1 MESFRPENFE
11 AIAND
16 MGISLH
22 QRFSVNEASLFL
34 RCPEADVKTLF
45 RSGKLNGIKMTTNN
59 FQFFGYQLLE
69 YILGQSTDHK
79 AMSSSPI
86 MSNSPNGGVDRI
98 IRAKEVQDLTG
109 LSRTTLWRFEN
120 KGEFPR
126 RVSLGASN
134 VGWKLS
140 EVQRWISERQ

>member
-1 MESFRPENFE
+1 
-11 AIAND
+11 
-16 MGISLH
+16 
-22 QRFSVNEASLFL
+22 
-34 RCPEADVKTLF
+34 
-45 RSGKLNGIKMTTNN
+45 MTTSN

-69 YILGQSTDHK
+69 YILGQSSDHK
-79 AMSSSPI
+79 TISSSPKD
-86 MSNSPNGGVDRI
+86 GVDRI
-98 IRAKEVQDLTG
+98 IRAKEVQNLTG

>member
-1 MESFRPENFE
+1 MDQSFPENFE
-11 AIAND
+11 SIAND
-16 MGISLH
+16 MGIALYQKFSL
-22 QRFSVNEASLFL
+22 NEASLFL
-34 RCPEADVKTLF
+34 RCAETDVI
-45 RSGKLNGIKMTTNN
+45 KLVDSKKINGIKITTKN

-69 YILGQSTDHK
+69 YIMNQVTDHRV
-79 AMSSSPI
+79 SPTKQ
-86 MSNSPNGGVDRI
+86 NQGVDRI

-126 RVSLGASN
+126 RVSLGAST

-140 EVQRWISERQ
+140 EVQNWIHARQ